1 MAHLTAGG
9 DPGGP
14 RHDARV
20 GHAPAVRLALPAP
33 ERGVARPRPAPRV
46 VRVRV
51 RSAPLVEV
59 LEVVLQGLLCSVEEH
74 CLVERAVLAT
84 LGAGAVVGHH
94 HDDRVVEFAQLLDEI
109 DHAPEVVIG
118 LLDEPG
124 VHLHLPGVHP
134 LRVVGQRVPRGHVG
148 VAFGQLGVL
157 FDDAERSL
165 AFEHD
170 TPVLVPAAVEAAPV
184 LVAPFGLDLVG
195 RVAGAG
201 RVVEEER
208 LVRCV
213 DVGVLD
219 ELDRTVGE
227 VDVEV
232 VALVGRRRRAD
243 RMVVVGE
250 VGKPLV
256 GRAGHEPVEPLEAA
270 PERPPVERPSRGR
283 LGRRGEVPL
292 ADGERVV
299 AVLEQHLGQEAVLVA
314 DETVVSG
321 ESERGLGDRRQPDRV
336 MVAPGQ
342 QRATRRRAQRGR
354 MEVRVA
360 QPAVGEAVE
369 RRRLAQPAV
378 GGELP
383 EAHVVPQHHDHVRRA
398 GGGTLRGGPRG
409 RGLVE
414 RASDHAG
421 KRVGGVVL
429 DDVVRAC
436 HRACVPQRHTAP
448 GLM

>member
-20 GHAPAVRLALPAP
+20 GHAPAVGLALPAS
-33 ERGVARPRPAPRV
+33 ERGVARPRPSPRV
-46 VRVRV
+46 VRVGV
-51 RSAPLVEV
+51 RAAPLVEM
-59 LEVVLQGLLCSVEEH
+59 LEVVLQGLLGSVEEH
-74 CLVERAVLAT
+74 RLVERAVLAS

-94 HDDRVVEFAQLLDEI
+94 DDDRVVEFAQLFDEV
-109 DHAPEVVIG
+109 DHPPEVVIG

-124 VHLHLPGVHP
+124 VHLHLAGVHP
-134 LRVVGQRVPRGHVG
+134 LGVAGQRIPRGHVG
-148 VAFGQLGVL
+148 VAFGQLRVF
-157 FDDAERSL
+157 FDDAERPL

-170 TPVLVPAAVEAAPV
+170 TPVLVPAAVEAASV

-219 ELDRTVGE
+219 ELDRPVGE

-243 RMVVVGE
+243 RMVVIGE

-256 GRAGHEPVEPLEAA
+256 GRAGHEPVEALEATS
-270 PERPPVERPSRGR
+270 EWPPVEWPRRRR
-283 LGRRGEVPL
+283 LGGRREVPL

-299 AVLEQHLGQEAVLVA
+299 AVFQQHLGQEAVLVA
-314 DETVVSG
+314 DEAVVG
-321 ESERGLGDRRQPDRV
+321 RKAERRFGDRRQPDRV
-336 MVAPGQ
+336 MIPTGQ
-342 QRATRRRAQRGR
+342 QCAARRRAQRRGV
-354 MEVRVA
+354 EVRVP
-360 QPAVGEAVE
+360 QSSIGDTVQG
-369 RRRLAQPAV
+369 RRLAQPAV

-383 EAHVVPQHHDHVRRA
+383 EPDVVPQHHDHVRSAR
-398 GGGTLRGGPRG
+398 GGTLRRRPG
-409 RGLVE
+409 R
-414 RASDHAG
+414 
-421 KRVGGVVL
+421 
-429 DDVVRAC
+429 
-436 HRACVPQRHTAP
+436 
-448 GLM
+448 